1 MIEFTELLNF
11 VECNL
16 KNNIKENDYIILLR
30 LIQKIYLMKKAKQ
43 DSDDEDEDYN
53 DVYGSYWLSS
63 CLL

>member
-1 MIEFTELLNF
+1 MIEFSELLNF

-43 DSDDEDEDYN
+43 DEVSHSDDEDEDYN
-53 DVYGSYWLSS
+53 DVYGSY
-63 CLL
+63 

>member
-1 MIEFTELLNF
+1 MIEFTELLHF

-53 DVYGSYWLSS
+53 DVYGSY
-63 CLL
+63 

>member
-16 KNNIKENDYIILLR
+16 KNNIKENDYIILLQ

-53 DVYGSYWLSS
+53 DVYGSY
-63 CLL
+63 

>member
-53 DVYGSYWLSS
+53 DVYGSY
-63 CLL
+63 